1 MRTNRTLDRFTQ
13 LLLEG
18 LVFDVFFQQV
28 DHVVLA
34 MAEILE
40 NVLQLVDA
48 VDQFDVVFGPRML
61 NLFHFEYTRKSYM

>member
-1 MRTNRTLDRFTQ
+1 MDCFTQ

-61 NLFHFEYTRKSYM
+61 NC